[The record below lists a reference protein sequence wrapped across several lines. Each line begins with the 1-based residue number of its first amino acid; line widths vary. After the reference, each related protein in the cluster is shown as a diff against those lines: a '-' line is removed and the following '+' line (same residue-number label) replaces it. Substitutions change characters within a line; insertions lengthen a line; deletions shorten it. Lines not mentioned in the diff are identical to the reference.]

1 MPHRGVRTASTLAC
15 RGGAHSGAHEA
26 GIAYEVY
33 RTIVGKGVPEDAV
46 ARGRSRDRPSRTAR
60 CAQTGH
66 RSDRAPVRP
75 CSRPEA
81 IDVPVGLFYAH
92 LFYAAHRYIHRSGGR
107 AAAAWVRAGAGART
121 APHSGAPPPV
131 ASNPSYQA
139 CTFSLPGQVRQNPA
153 SARLPR
159 LVARGYT
166 GLAVTGL
173 LSVSSFYDGSAGL

>member
-1 MPHRGVRTASTLAC
+1 MPLRADVLVTDHPAPR
-15 RGGAHSGAHEA
+15 
-26 GIAYEVY
+26 
-33 RTIVGKGVPEDAV
+33 DAL
-46 ARGRSRDRPSRTAR
+46 RPGTGPA
-60 CAQTGH
+60 GH
-66 RSDRAPVRP
+66 RSGWAPVRLGTGP
-75 CSRPEA
+75 A
-81 IDVPVGLFYAH
+81 G
-92 LFYAAHRYIHRSGGR
+92 HRSGGR
-107 AAAAWVRAGAGART
+107 RCTGGLVLSGPSVHPSLWGPCSRRVATCPGART